1 MNIIARIKRLSDIFF
16 AGKRRSVAP
25 FVLLNIFLILL
36 EVLYIFSRYKYIN
49 SEIPFW
55 FAKSWGDFQLS
66 PKYYIYYLPATAF
79 VLTMLAGTIRYVNRL
94 YLRYFDEIVSY
105 FVSIVNV
112 FFFYSIYY
120 IIQSAS
126 LPFPPIISAKFLT
139 LVPPFIAAFL
149 AVYAVLPYFIDLA
162 HRKRLVTDPGVHTH
176 PAMLLREPSARGGG
190 FVYAII
196 FLLLSAVFLGV
207 GEQFQGVYLSVF
219 MLAVLGIIDDFQ
231 NTHPTSEF
239 RVLENPLLRLLL
251 LFLCVLPVILSGLV
265 VSTVSIPF
273 NGLVNLG
280 NISISVGSVSIPVV
294 SAVLTMIWVVWMMNS
309 LSWSNGIDGQFAG
322 VIGISSIFVA
332 ILALRFEDLEPLQRS
347 VAVMAAISA
356 GAAFGFT
363 KYTWYPSKIMW
374 GFGAMAAGL
383 VIAAL
388 SIAVQTKVLVSVL
401 FILIPFL
408 DALVTF
414 FRRIFQGRNPLSGD
428 RGHLHHLLLDRG
440 WSVQKIARFYWSA
453 ALVFGLIGLLSP
465 ERYIVKLSLT
475 IIGAVGFL
483 IALLNLKSLG
493 RRKQKQESA

>member
-1 MNIIARIKRLSDIFF
+1 M
-16 AGKRRSVAP
+16 
-25 FVLLNIFLILL
+25 
-36 EVLYIFSRYKYIN
+36 
-49 SEIPFW
+49 
-55 FAKSWGDFQLS
+55 
-66 PKYYIYYLPATAF
+66 
-79 VLTMLAGTIRYVNRL
+79 
-94 YLRYFDEIVSY
+94 
-105 FVSIVNV
+105 
-112 FFFYSIYY
+112 
-120 IIQSAS
+120 
-126 LPFPPIISAKFLT
+126 
-139 LVPPFIAAFL
+139 
-149 AVYAVLPYFIDLA
+149 
-162 HRKRLVTDPGVHTH
+162 
-176 PAMLLREPSARGGG
+176 
-190 FVYAII
+190 
-196 FLLLSAVFLGV
+196 
-207 GEQFQGVYLSVF
+207 
-219 MLAVLGIIDDFQ
+219 
-231 NTHPTSEF
+231 
-239 RVLENPLLRLLL
+239 
-251 LFLCVLPVILSGLV
+251 LPVILSGLV